1 MHASTHDRPKLFPAT
16 RRDAN
21 ADPLYAPAQPREES
35 GTEKETAMPLMII
48 RTTANVP
55 EGKVQPLLKECSKK
69 IATLTGKPET
79 YVMTMFGQAQ
89 AMTMAGTDEPACFVE
104 VRGVGKMTNQQ
115 TGSMSKA
122 LCELLSEGL
131 GVQSRRIYLNFLGM
145 EGAMWG
151 WDGSTFG

>member
-1 MHASTHDRPKLFPAT
+1 
-16 RRDAN
+16 
-21 ADPLYAPAQPREES
+21 
-35 GTEKETAMPLMII
+35 MPLMII
-48 RTTANVP
+48 HTTANVP

-79 YVMTMFGQAQ
+79 YVMTMFGPAL
-89 AMTMAGTDEPACFVE
+89 AMTMAGTDAPACFVE
-104 VRGVGKMTNQQ
+104 VRGVGKMTSQQ

-145 EGAMWG
+145 DGAMWG